1 MKGFATSFLGVI
13 FTVLLIGSVQSAS
26 ADHLEP
32 GKGIFKDKDDVNLIP
47 AKDSKYFTHVQ
58 VLVRDT
64 HGQLV
69 SVVESS
75 YGFVIPHE
83 ITDHF
88 FDTLKGKRDLT
99 NHSLEIITIDSIKY
113 EKLQF
118 TGTVNTKSFMPRGS
132 DTTFFGAWRI
142 QHCGEFVGHGNGCI
156 PVFTTNTSHVSITE
170 KDIITNQWTIFKI
183 ID

>member
-1 MKGFATSFLGVI
+1 MKGFATPFLGVI

-88 FDTLKGKRDLT
+88 FDTLKGKR
-99 NHSLEIITIDSIKY
+99 EIITIDSIKY

-118 TGTVNTKSFMPRGS
+118 TGTVNTKLFMPPDS
-132 DTTFFGAWRI
+132 DTTSFGAWRI
-142 QHCGEFVGHGNGCI
+142 QHCGEFVGHGSGCI
-156 PVFTTNTSHVSITE
+156 PVFTTNTSNVSVTT

>member
-1 MKGFATSFLGVI
+1 VKKFTIALLGVI
-13 FTVLLIGSVQSAS
+13 FVALIACSIQSIS

-32 GKGIFKDKDDVNLIP
+32 GKGIFKDENNVNIIP
-47 AKDSKYFTHVQ
+47 AKDSKYFTHLQ
-58 VLVRDT
+58 VLVRDAQ
-64 HGQLV
+64 GQLV
-69 SVVESS
+69 SIAESS

-118 TGTVNTKSFMPRGS
+118 TGTVNTKSFMPRDS
-132 DTTFFGAWRI
+132 DTTFFGAWMI

-156 PVFTTNTSHVSITE
+156 SVFTTNTSHVSITE
-170 KDIITNQWTIFKI
+170 KDIITNQWTILRELG
-183 ID
+183 

>member
-118 TGTVNTKSFMPRGS
+118 TGTVNTKLFMPPDS
-132 DTTFFGAWRI
+132 DTTSFGAWRI
-142 QHCGEFVGHGNGCI
+142 QHCGEFVGHGSGCI

>member
-88 FDTLKGKRDLT
+88 FDTLKGKR
-99 NHSLEIITIDSIKY
+99 EIITIDSIKY

-118 TGTVNTKSFMPRGS
+118 TGTVNTKLFMPPDS
-132 DTTFFGAWRI
+132 DTTSFGAWRI
-142 QHCGEFVGHGNGCI
+142 QHCGEFVGHGSGCI
-156 PVFTTNTSHVSITE
+156 PVFTTNTSNVSITG

>member
-75 YGFVIPHE
+75 YGFVISHE

-118 TGTVNTKSFMPRGS
+118 TGTVNTKSFMPRDS

-142 QHCGEFVGHGNGCI
+142 QHCGEFVGHGSGCI
-156 PVFTTNTSHVSITE
+156 PVFTTNTSHVSVTE

>member
-1 MKGFATSFLGVI
+1 MKGFATPFLGVI

-88 FDTLKGKRDLT
+88 FDTLNGKR
-99 NHSLEIITIDSIKY
+99 EISTIDSIKY

-118 TGTVNTKSFMPRGS
+118 TGTVNTKSFMPSGS

-142 QHCGEFVGHGNGCI
+142 QHCGEFVGHGSGCI
-156 PVFTTNTSHVSITE
+156 PVFTTNTSNVSVTT

>member
-1 MKGFATSFLGVI
+1 MKGFATPFLGVI

-32 GKGIFKDKDDVNLIP
+32 GKGIFKDKNDVNLIP

-75 YGFVIPHE
+75 YGFVISHE

-88 FDTLKGKRDLT
+88 FDTLKGKR
-99 NHSLEIITIDSIKY
+99 EISTIDSIKY

-132 DTTFFGAWRI
+132 DTTSFGAWRI
-142 QHCGEFVGHGNGCI
+142 QHCGEFVGHGSGCI
-156 PVFTTNTSHVSITE
+156 PVFTTNTSNVSVTT

>member
-1 MKGFATSFLGVI
+1 MKGFAAPFLGVI

-75 YGFVIPHE
+75 YGFVISHE

-88 FDTLKGKRDLT
+88 FDTLKGKR
-99 NHSLEIITIDSIKY
+99 EISTIDSIKY

-118 TGTVNTKSFMPRGS
+118 TGTVNTKSFMPPDS
-132 DTTFFGAWRI
+132 DTTFFGSWTI
-142 QHCGEFVGHGNGCI
+142 NQCGEFVGHGSGCI
-156 PVFTTNTSHVSITE
+156 PVFTTNTSNVSVTT

>member
-32 GKGIFKDKDDVNLIP
+32 GKGIFKDKDGVNLIP

-88 FDTLKGKRDLT
+88 FDTLKGKR
-99 NHSLEIITIDSIKY
+99 EIITIDSIKY

-142 QHCGEFVGHGNGCI
+142 QHCGEFVGHGSGCI
-156 PVFTTNTSHVSITE
+156 PVFTTNTSNVSVTT

>member
-142 QHCGEFVGHGNGCI
+142 QHCGEFVGHGSGCI
-156 PVFTTNTSHVSITE
+156 PVFTTNTSNVSVTT

>member
-1 MKGFATSFLGVI
+1 MKK
-13 FTVLLIGSVQSAS
+13 FTIALFGAVFVTLIACSIQSIS

-32 GKGIFKDKDDVNLIP
+32 GKGIFKDENDVNLIP
-47 AKDSKYFTHVQ
+47 AKDSKYFTHLQ
-58 VLVRDT
+58 VLVRNAQ
-64 HGQLV
+64 GQLL
-69 SVVESS
+69 SITESS

-88 FDTLKGKRDLT
+88 FDTLKGKR
-99 NHSLEIITIDSIKY
+99 EIITIDSIKY

-118 TGTVNTKSFMPRGS
+118 TGTVYTKLFMPPDS
-132 DTTFFGAWRI
+132 DTTSFGAWRI
-142 QHCGEFVGHGNGCI
+142 QHCGEFVGHGSGCI
-156 PVFTTNTSHVSITE
+156 PVFTANTSNVSVTT

>member
-1 MKGFATSFLGVI
+1 MKGFAAPFLGVI
-13 FTVLLIGSVQSAS
+13 FIVLLTSSVQSVS

-32 GKGIFKDKDDVNLIP
+32 GEGIFKDENDVNLIP
-47 AKDSKYFTHVQ
+47 AKDSEYFTHLQ
-58 VLVRDT
+58 VLVRDAQ
-64 HGQLV
+64 GQLV
-69 SVVESS
+69 SIAESS

-88 FDTLKGKRDLT
+88 FDTLKGKR
-99 NHSLEIITIDSIKY
+99 EIITIDSIKY

-118 TGTVNTKSFMPRGS
+118 TGTVNTKSFMPRDS